1 MTATTLQDN
10 LFGVINSLPI
20 SEYESST
27 YGKDALSILQNA
39 NYYISENINYFWKIP
54 FSEKKINYEL
64 LDELVSSLKILQ
76 KISTDRSISEELQQ
90 EASKLID
97 NILDYKKLLSDYFE
111 ERELILSNSKRM
123 ISSILEKNKY

>member
-1 MTATTLQDN
+1 MYFFSHIKN
-10 LFGVINSLPI
+10 R
-20 SEYESST
+20 
-27 YGKDALSILQNA
+27 KDALSVLQNA
-39 NYYISENINYFWKIP
+39 NYYISENINFFWKTP

-64 LDELVSSLKILQ
+64 LNEFVSSLKILQ
-76 KISTDRSISEELQQ
+76 KISTDRSISQELQQ

-123 ISSILEKNKY
+123 MSSILVKNKY

>member
-10 LFGVINSLPI
+10 LSGVINSLPI
-20 SEYESST
+20 SEYENSIHR
-27 YGKDALSILQNA
+27 KDALSVLQNA
-39 NYYISENINYFWKIP
+39 NYYISENINFFWKTP

-64 LDELVSSLKILQ
+64 LNELVPLLKTLQ
-76 KISTDRSISEELQQ
+76 KISTDRSISQELQQ
-90 EASKLID
+90 EALKLID

-123 ISSILEKNKY
+123 ISSILVKNI